1 MDTQTLQDALAL
13 LRPGDTIAVAAY
25 FHEPRA
31 FLAELHTAAAQ
42 VDNLSLWTSNV
53 LGIIPIMGEAFDRI
67 HWLSSFYER
76 HARAA
81 HPRKQVTY
89 YPSDLHATGAMMVEA
104 QKPTVFAAAVPP
116 MEPDGTYCIST
127 SLQWEPECAA
137 AADRI
142 ILEVNPAI
150 PCADSPLRIPR
161 ERVACA
167 YEAGTPVPVLPYDP
181 RITPEEAAI
190 GGYVSE
196 LIHDG
201 DCVQFGLGGTPVPWA
216 AALTGKQDLGIHTE
230 MLGNAMMNLIRSG
243 AVTNRR
249 KSLHPGRTVCTF
261 ALGDEDALGF
271 LREHPEVMFR
281 PAAYTNHPRHHR
293 PKRKHGFRQHGLTD
307 RPAGAGF
314 LGNHRQPASIP
325 APAAHW
331 TLPTAPTVP
340 PTAAPSLPSL
350 PLREAVPSPASAG
363 RCLWAV
369 PCPSPGTL
377 WTMW

>member
-1 MDTQTLQDALAL
+1 MDTQTLQNALAL

-53 LGIIPIMGEAFDRI
+53 LGDYPIMGEACDRI

-150 PCADSPLRIPR
+150 PRADSPLRTLR
-161 ERVACA
+161 SGRACGTDRRTGRIRRRIWRGTRCGTGRGTRRRKA
-167 YEAGTPVPVLPYDP
+167 LSAGTAAVVLKAFDNDHPP
-181 RITPEEAAI
+181 
-190 GGYVSE
+190 
-196 LIHDG
+196 
-201 DCVQFGLGGTPVPWA
+201 LG
-216 AALTGKQDLGIHTE
+216 
-230 MLGNAMMNLIRSG
+230 S
-243 AVTNRR
+243 
-249 KSLHPGRTVCTF
+249 
-261 ALGDEDALGF
+261 
-271 LREHPEVMFR
+271 
-281 PAAYTNHPRHHR
+281 
-293 PKRKHGFRQHGLTD
+293 
-307 RPAGAGF
+307 
-314 LGNHRQPASIP
+314 
-325 APAAHW
+325 
-331 TLPTAPTVP
+331 
-340 PTAAPSLPSL
+340 
-350 PLREAVPSPASAG
+350 
-363 RCLWAV
+363 
-369 PCPSPGTL
+369 
-377 WTMW
+377 